1 MKLIASILIF
11 SLLWLNVQPL
21 VAQQSTARE
30 GKEACCSKKQGGHGE
45 KKHEGGCER
54 NDKGCC
60 GSGMCNPLYSHCPV
74 CLSVALTQDQ
84 LHFQI
89 QYNDMGERARFFLTD
104 DAVIVREG
112 AELLHPPE
120 MC

>member
-11 SLLWLNVQPL
+11 SLLWLNVQPVVAQHL
-21 VAQQSTARE
+21 VAMD
-30 GKEACCSKKQGGHGE
+30 GKEACCGKMQSRHGE
-45 KKHEGGCER
+45 QKHEGGCER

-60 GSGMCNPLYSHCPV
+60 GSGMCNPLYSQCPV

-84 LHFQI
+84 VHFHI
-89 QYNDMGERARFFLTD
+89 QYDDMGERERFFLTE
-104 DAVIVREG
+104 DAVIAREG

-120 MC
+120 VY